1 VRVVVLTGAGSGR
14 SRRAPISAVAGE
26 RNPIGPDVGLEDS
39 IDTLQRQQDVSYLLH
54 TMPKPTIAA
63 INGAAAGASLSMA
76 LACDLRLA
84 VDDAVLRTAFAG
96 IGFSGDYGG
105 SYFLTHLVGSGRAR
119 ELMLLG
125 ERLSARDA
133 LAIGLVTR
141 LFPRSEFRA
150 AVAAVAR
157 QLAEGPPLSYRYM
170 KRNLNLAESGAHLR
184 EILDLEAE
192 AMMRT
197 GRSEDFIRGT
207 QLPREGEA
215 DVQRPLTRSEP
226 ATTPI
231 LRESASG
238 RAKRAGGG
246 GSTRLRRVEEGTE
259 SPSSSRTAADA
270 RKRPSAQSAICVT
283 FSGPAARRTE

>member
-1 VRVVVLTGAGSGR
+1 MADVVLSEVSDGVATVTINRPERMNALTTEVLEKLPEALRRAAVDRDVRVVVLTGAGE
-14 SRRAPISAVAGE
+14 RAFSAGADLGAVGE
-26 RNPIGPDVGLEDS
+26 RNPIGPDVGLEES

-133 LAIGLVTR
+133 LGIGLVTR
-141 LFPRSEFRA
+141 LYPRSEFRA

-207 QLPREGEA
+207 QAFLAKEKPTFR
-215 DVQRPLTRSEP
+215 
-226 ATTPI
+226 
-231 LRESASG
+231 G
-238 RAKRAGGG
+238 R
-246 GSTRLRRVEEGTE
+246 
-259 SPSSSRTAADA
+259 
-270 RKRPSAQSAICVT
+270 
-283 FSGPAARRTE
+283 

>member
-1 VRVVVLTGAGSGR
+1 MADVVLYEVADAVATVTINRPERMNALTTEVLEKLPAELRRAAADRAVRCVVLTGAGD
-14 SRRAPISAVAGE
+14 RAFSAGADLAFPGE
-26 RNPIGPDVGLEDS
+26 RSPIGPDVGLEDS

-63 INGAAAGASLSMA
+63 INGAVAGASLSMA

-84 VDDAVLRTAFAG
+84 TDDAVLRTAFAG

-105 SYFLTHLVGSGRAR
+105 SYFLTHIVGSARAR
-119 ELMLLG
+119 ELMLLA
-125 ERLSARDA
+125 ERLTAREA

-141 LFPRSEFRA
+141 VFPRAEFRA
-150 AVAAVAR
+150 GVAAVTR

-170 KRNLNLAESGAHLR
+170 KRNLNLAEAGAHLR

-207 QLPREGEA
+207 QAFLAKEKPTFR
-215 DVQRPLTRSEP
+215 
-226 ATTPI
+226 
-231 LRESASG
+231 G
-238 RAKRAGGG
+238 R
-246 GSTRLRRVEEGTE
+246 
-259 SPSSSRTAADA
+259 
-270 RKRPSAQSAICVT
+270 
-283 FSGPAARRTE
+283 

>member
-1 VRVVVLTGAGSGR
+1 MADVVLYEVKDAVATVTINRPDRMNALTTEVLEKLPEALRRAAADRDARCVVLTGAGD
-14 SRRAPISAVAGE
+14 RAFSAGADLAFPGE
-26 RNPIGPDVGLEDS
+26 RSPIGHDVTLEDS

-54 TMPKPTIAA
+54 TMSKPTIAA

-84 VDDAVLRTAFAG
+84 TDDAVLRTAFSG

-105 SYFLTHLVGSGRAR
+105 SYFLTHIVGSARAR

-125 ERLSARDA
+125 ERIPARDA
-133 LAIGLVTR
+133 LAMGLVTR
-141 LFPRSEFRA
+141 IVPRAEFRA
-150 AVAAVAR
+150 GVAAVAR

-197 GRSEDFIRGT
+197 GRSEDF
-207 QLPREGEA
+207 
-215 DVQRPLTRSEP
+215 
-226 ATTPI
+226 ATGVTAFLGKQKPVF
-231 LRESASG
+231 SG
-238 RAKRAGGG
+238 R
-246 GSTRLRRVEEGTE
+246 
-259 SPSSSRTAADA
+259 
-270 RKRPSAQSAICVT
+270 
-283 FSGPAARRTE
+283 

>member
-1 VRVVVLTGAGSGR
+1 MADVVLYEVSDGVATVTINRPERMNALTTEVLEKLPDALGRAASDRDVRVVVLTGSGERAFSAGADLG
-14 SRRAPISAVAGE
+14 AAGE
-26 RNPIGPDVGLEDS
+26 RNPIGPDVGLEES

-141 LFPRSEFRA
+141 IFPRAEFRA
-150 AVAAVAR
+150 SVATVAR

-207 QLPREGEA
+207 QAFLAKEKPTFR
-215 DVQRPLTRSEP
+215 
-226 ATTPI
+226 
-231 LRESASG
+231 G
-238 RAKRAGGG
+238 R
-246 GSTRLRRVEEGTE
+246 
-259 SPSSSRTAADA
+259 
-270 RKRPSAQSAICVT
+270 
-283 FSGPAARRTE
+283 